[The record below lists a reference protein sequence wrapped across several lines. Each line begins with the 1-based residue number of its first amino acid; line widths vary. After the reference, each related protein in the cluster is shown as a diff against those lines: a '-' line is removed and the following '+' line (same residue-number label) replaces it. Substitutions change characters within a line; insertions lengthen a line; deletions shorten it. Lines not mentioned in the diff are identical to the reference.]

1 MISSFGSTAF
11 SNNGNF
17 GSLFE
22 NLVNVVNSNDCL
34 EFGCGITMGS
44 NFVSFG
50 FSKLN
55 IFLFCFG
62 SDFVSTTSS
71 FISGT
76 VAFEAIIFDDNS
88 YNLSSCLD
96 RF

>member
-1 MISSFGSTAF
+1 MISSLGSIAF

-55 IFLFCFG
+55 IFLVCLTSG
-62 SDFVSTTSS
+62 LISVDSS
-71 FISGT
+71 FISDLG
-76 VAFEAIIFDDNS
+76 AFAAIIFDDNS
-88 YNLSSCLD
+88 YNLSSSLD
-96 RF
+96 SF